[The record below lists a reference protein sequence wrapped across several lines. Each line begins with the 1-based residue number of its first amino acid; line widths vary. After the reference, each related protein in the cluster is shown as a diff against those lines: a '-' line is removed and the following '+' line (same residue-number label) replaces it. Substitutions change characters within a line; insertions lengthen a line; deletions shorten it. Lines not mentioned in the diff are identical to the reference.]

1 MDDLISQELEGEF
14 LNISSPSS
22 RIPTT
27 EPRVIIPSRK
37 RQRQGDL
44 LGEALVRATKAE
56 LLQEKKSKIENSY
69 QLNED
74 RHFFESLMPHIQ
86 KMDPLTKIAI

>member
-1 MDDLISQELEGEF
+1 MDHLISKELEGES

-37 RQRQGDL
+37 RQRQSDL
-44 LGEALVRATKAE
+44 VGEALVSIEREKLK
-56 LLQEKKSKIENSY
+56 LLQEKSLKSKIVIS
-69 QLNED
+69 
-74 RHFFESLMPHIQ
+74 
-86 KMDPLTKIAI
+86 